1 MLKSGSQQTNLF
13 YINQG
18 RLHLDNFYARTN
30 GFVSEMVRAC
40 QGSTGAQQN
49 ISLLIGQIMRDDAT
63 KPLGQS
69 LMQIVVGERD
79 RALLTRNLEGEPL
92 WLINRILDELAS
104 SNSQDP
110 LF

>member
-1 MLKSGSQQTNLF
+1 M
-13 YINQG
+13 
-18 RLHLDNFYARTN
+18 DNFYARTN
-30 GFVSEMVRAC
+30 SFVSEMVRAC
-40 QGSTGAQQN
+40 QGSTGAQKN

-79 RALLTRNLEGEPL
+79 RARLTQNLEGEPL
-92 WLINRILDELAS
+92 WLINRILDELAAS
-104 SNSQDP
+104 PFDGP